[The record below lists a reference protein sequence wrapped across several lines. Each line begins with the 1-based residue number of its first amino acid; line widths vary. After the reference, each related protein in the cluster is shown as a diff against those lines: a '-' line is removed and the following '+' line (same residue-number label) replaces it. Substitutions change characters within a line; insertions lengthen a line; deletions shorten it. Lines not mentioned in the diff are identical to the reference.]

1 MYLVGNRISESAGWR
16 IFKSFLPVIL
26 LYSLIFWLSDQP
38 KLPGPQEDWL
48 SVIWFKSAHL
58 IVYGLLS
65 GLIYR
70 AWRINWPQLK
80 KSAVFWSVLGLVL
93 ILAWLD
99 EFHQS
104 FVPGRTSSLIDVGID
119 MIGAGSALCLI
130 LQAKVKAGGRHE

>member
-1 MYLVGNRISESAGWR
+1 MVNN
-16 IFKSFLPVIL
+16 FLTEHAWWKKLWPFIPVIL

-48 SVIWFKSAHL
+48 SAIWFKSAHL
-58 IVYGLLS
+58 IVYGLLA
-65 GLIYR
+65 GLTYR

-80 KSAVFWSVLGLVL
+80 KSVVIGQVLSLVL
-93 ILAWLD
+93 CLAWLD

-130 LQAKVKAGGRHE
+130 LQAKVKAGGRYE